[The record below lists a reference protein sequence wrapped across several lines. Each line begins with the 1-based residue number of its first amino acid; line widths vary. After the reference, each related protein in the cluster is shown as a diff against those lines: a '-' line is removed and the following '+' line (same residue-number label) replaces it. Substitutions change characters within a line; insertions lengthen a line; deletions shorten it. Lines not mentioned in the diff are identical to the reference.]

1 MAQIHMVGPLYIDD
15 DLEPKKFETLFKMP
29 PGVGADPHFGTLFWT
44 RARRTISRTEK
55 GLGTDVGVPEIDF
68 NREKIT
74 LLGLGALMG
83 CGRSAVRVYFIS
95 GRLDQSNEY

>member
-1 MAQIHMVGPLYIDD
+1 MVGPLYIDD

-29 PGVGADPHFGTLFWT
+29 PGVGADPHFGTLFW
-44 RARRTISRTEK
+44 RYARTPISRTEK
-55 GLGTDVGVPEIDF
+55 GLSMDLGVPEIDF

-95 GRLDQSNEY
+95 GRLDHSNEY

>member
-1 MAQIHMVGPLYIDD
+1 MVGPLYIDD

-74 LLGLGALMG
+74 LLGLGALMAF
-83 CGRSAVRVYFIS
+83 GRWAVRVYFIS